1 VDALPQIGDSTS
13 KGRELSMEKVDIFR
27 DIAERTGGDIYLGVV
42 GPVRTGKST
51 FIKRFMDLLVLPN
64 IQDAFERERAKDEL
78 PQSGT
83 GKMITTTEP
92 KFIPSESVEIVI
104 KDSIH
109 MNVRLVDCVGYTVEG
124 ALGYETED
132 SEEPRM
138 IKTSWS
144 DEPMSFQAAAE
155 MGTRKVISDHA
166 TIGIV
171 VTTDGS
177 ITDIPRDAYDDAEE
191 RVISELRQLG
201 KPYVVILNTSRPYA
215 ENTLELC
222 RSLEEKYGVPVIAVN
237 CLEMNHDDITQI
249 LEEVLYEFPV
259 AEVNIDLPKWVEEL
273 DTAHPVRAAFEETVR
288 QAIEGVRRLRDIE
301 QALDALTECEYAQ
314 DVILK
319 EMNLGTGVA
328 NIEITAV
335 DGLFKTVLQDL
346 SGMEIEGDHTLLR
359 LVLDYSMAKKEWDKL
374 SEAIEEVRVNGYGVV
389 TPQIEEM
396 FLEEPE
402 LVKQGGHYGIK
413 LKASAP
419 SLHIIRADVTT
430 EITPLIG
437 TEKQAEELVKYILDE
452 FESDPQKVWESNIFG
467 KSLHNLV
474 REGIQNKL
482 YKMPENAQHKLQDTL
497 RRIVNDGNGGLIC
510 III

>member
-1 VDALPQIGDSTS
+1 
-13 KGRELSMEKVDIFR
+13 MEKVDIFR

-83 GKMITTTEP
+83 GRTITTTEP
-92 KFIPSESVEIVI
+92 KFIPSESVEIVV

-124 ALGYETED
+124 ALGYEAEEGD
-132 SEEPRM
+132 EPRM
-138 IKTSWS
+138 MKTSWS
-144 DEPMSFQAAAE
+144 DEPMTFQAAAE

-177 ITDIPRDAYDDAEE
+177 ITDIPREAYLDAEE
-191 RVISELRQLG
+191 RVITELRQLG
-201 KPYVVILNTSRPYA
+201 KPYVVILNTTRPYA
-215 ENTLELC
+215 ENTVELS
-222 RSLEEKYGVPVIAVN
+222 RSLEEKYGIPVIAVN
-237 CLEMNHDDITQI
+237 CLEMNQDDIIQI

-273 DTAHPVRAAFEETVR
+273 DTAHPIRAAFEESVR
-288 QAIEGVRRLRDIE
+288 SAIEGVRRLRDIG
-301 QALDALTECEYAQ
+301 QALDALKECEYGE
-314 DVILK
+314 DVLLTD
-319 EMNLGTGVA
+319 MNLGTGVA
-328 NIEITAV
+328 NVEITAI

-346 SGMEIEGDHTLLR
+346 TGIEIEGDHTLLR
-359 LVLDYSMAKKEWDKL
+359 LILDYSVAKKEWDKL
-374 SEAIEEVRVNGYGVV
+374 SSAIEEVRINGYGVV
-389 TPQIEEM
+389 TPQLDEM
-396 FLEEPE
+396 LLDEPE
-402 LVKQGGHYGIK
+402 LVKQGGHYGVK

-437 TEKQAEELVKYILDE
+437 TERQAEELVKYMLDE
-452 FESDPQKVWESNIFG
+452 FESDPKKVWESNIFG

-474 REGIQNKL
+474 REGIQNKI
-482 YKMPENAQHKLQDTL
+482 YRMPQNAQHKLQDTL
-497 RRIVNDGNGGLIC
+497 QRIVNDGSGGLIC

>member
-1 VDALPQIGDSTS
+1 
-13 KGRELSMEKVDIFR
+13 MEKVDIFR

-83 GKMITTTEP
+83 GRTITTTEP
-92 KFIPSESVEIVI
+92 KFIPSESVEIVV

-124 ALGYETED
+124 ALGYEAEEGD
-132 SEEPRM
+132 EPRM
-138 IKTSWS
+138 MKTSWS

-177 ITDIPRDAYDDAEE
+177 ITDIPREAYLDAEE
-191 RVISELRQLG
+191 RVITELRQLG
-201 KPYVVILNTSRPYA
+201 KPYVVILNTTRPYA
-215 ENTLELC
+215 ENTVELS
-222 RSLEEKYGVPVIAVN
+222 RSLEEKYGIPVIAVN
-237 CLEMNHDDITQI
+237 CLEMNQDDIIQI

-273 DTAHPVRAAFEETVR
+273 DTAHPIRAAFEESVR
-288 QAIEGVRRLRDIE
+288 SAIEGVRRLRDIG
-301 QALDALTECEYAQ
+301 QALDALKECEYGE
-314 DVILK
+314 DVLLTD
-319 EMNLGTGVA
+319 MNLGTGVA
-328 NIEITAV
+328 NVEITAI

-346 SGMEIEGDHTLLR
+346 TGIEIEGDHTLLR
-359 LVLDYSMAKKEWDKL
+359 LILDYSVAKKEWDKL
-374 SEAIEEVRVNGYGVV
+374 SSAIEEVRINGYGVV
-389 TPQIEEM
+389 TPQLDEM
-396 FLEEPE
+396 LLDEPE
-402 LVKQGGHYGIK
+402 LVKQGGHYGVK

-437 TEKQAEELVKYILDE
+437 TERQAEELVKYMLDE
-452 FESDPQKVWESNIFG
+452 FESDPKKVWESNIFG

-474 REGIQNKL
+474 REGIQNKI
-482 YKMPENAQHKLQDTL
+482 YRMPQNAQHKLQDTL
-497 RRIVNDGNGGLIC
+497 QRIVNDGSGGLIC

>member
-1 VDALPQIGDSTS
+1 LGTAL
-13 KGRELSMEKVDIFR
+13 KREGEFKMEKVDIFR

-83 GKMITTTEP
+83 GRMITTTEP

-124 ALGYETED
+124 ALGYETEEN
-132 SEEPRM
+132 EEPRM
-138 IKTSWS
+138 MKTSWS

-177 ITDIPRDAYDDAEE
+177 ITEIPREAYEDAEE

-201 KPYVVILNTSRPYA
+201 KPFVVLLNTTHPYA
-215 ENTLELC
+215 ENTMELS
-222 RSLEEKYGVPVIAVN
+222 RLLEEKHGIPVIPVN
-237 CLEMNHDDITQI
+237 CQEMSQDDIIQI

-259 AEVNIDLPKWVEEL
+259 VEVNIDLPKWVEEL
-273 DTAHPVRAAFEETVR
+273 DSTHPVRAAFEDSIRE
-288 QAIEGVRRLRDIE
+288 AIEGVRRLRDID

-314 DVILK
+314 DVLLK

-328 NIEITAV
+328 NVEITSV
-335 DGLFKTVLQDL
+335 EGLFKTVLQDL
-346 SGMEIEGDHTLLR
+346 TGMEIEGDHTLMR
-359 LVLDYSMAKKEWDKL
+359 LVLDYSTAKKEWDKMA
-374 SEAIEEVRVNGYGVV
+374 EAIEEVRNNGYGVV

-419 SLHIIRADVTT
+419 SLHIIKADVTT

-474 REGIQNKL
+474 REGIQSKL

-497 RRIVNDGNGGLIC
+497 QRIVNDSGGGLIC

>member
-1 VDALPQIGDSTS
+1 
-13 KGRELSMEKVDIFR
+13 MEKLDIFR

-83 GKMITTTEP
+83 GRMITTTEP
-92 KFIPSESVEIVI
+92 KFIPSESVEIVV

-109 MNVRLVDCVGYTVEG
+109 MNVRLVDCVGYGVEG
-124 ALGYETED
+124 ALGYEAED
-132 SEEPRM
+132 GEEPRM
-138 IKTSWS
+138 MKTSWS
-144 DEPMSFQAAAE
+144 DEPMSFQEAAE
-155 MGTRKVISDHA
+155 VGTRKVITDHA
-166 TIGIV
+166 TIGV
-171 VTTDGS
+171 VITTDGS
-177 ITDIPRDAYDDAEE
+177 ITDIPRESYLDAEE
-191 RVISELRQLG
+191 RVIYELRQLG
-201 KPYVVILNTSRPYA
+201 KPFVVLLNTTRPYS
-215 ENTLELC
+215 ENTMELC
-222 RSLEEKYGVPVIAVN
+222 RDLEEKYSIPVLAVN
-237 CLEMNHDDITQI
+237 CLEMSQDDITQI

-273 DTAHPVRAAFEETVR
+273 ESTHSVRAAFEDTVR
-288 QAIEGVRRLRDIE
+288 KAIEGVRRLRDID

-314 DVILK
+314 DVLLK
-319 EMNLGTGVA
+319 EMNLGTGIA
-328 NIEITAV
+328 SIEMTAV
-335 DGLFKTVLQDL
+335 EGLFKTVLQEL
-346 SGMEIEGDHTLLR
+346 TGLEIEGDHSLLR
-359 LVLDYSMAKKEWDKL
+359 IVQDYSKAKREWDKM
-374 SEAIEEVRVNGYGVV
+374 SVAIEEVRVNGYGVV
-389 TPQIEEM
+389 TPQLEEM

-452 FESDPQKVWESNIFG
+452 FESDPKKVWSSNIFG
-467 KSLHNLV
+467 KSLHDLV

-497 RRIVNDGNGGLIC
+497 QRIVNDGNGGLIC

>member
-1 VDALPQIGDSTS
+1 
-13 KGRELSMEKVDIFR
+13 MEKLDIFR

-83 GKMITTTEP
+83 GRMITTTEP

-104 KDSIH
+104 KDTIH
-109 MNVRLVDCVGYTVEG
+109 MNVRMVDCVGYGVDG
-124 ALGYETED
+124 AIGYETED
-132 SEEPRM
+132 GEEPRM
-138 IKTSWS
+138 MKTSWS
-144 DEPMSFQAAAE
+144 DEPMSFEEAAE
-155 MGTRKVISDHA
+155 VGTRKVITDHA
-166 TIGIV
+166 TIGV
-171 VTTDGS
+171 VITTDGS
-177 ITDIPRDAYDDAEE
+177 ITDIPRESYIDAEE
-191 RVISELRQLG
+191 RVIYELRQLG
-201 KPYVVILNTSRPYA
+201 KPFIVLLNTERPYA
-215 ENTLELC
+215 ETTTELC
-222 RSLEEKYGVPVIAVN
+222 RDLEQKYNIPVLPVD
-237 CLEMNHDDITQI
+237 CLNMSQDDITQI

-273 DTAHPVRAAFEETVR
+273 EGSHYVRAAFEDSVR
-288 QAIEGVRRLRDIE
+288 KAIEGVRRLRDID
-301 QALDALTECEYAQ
+301 QALDALSECQYAQ

-319 EMNLGTGVA
+319 EMNLGTGIA
-328 NIEITAV
+328 SIEITAIE
-335 DGLFKTVLQDL
+335 GLFKEVLQEL
-346 SGMEIEGDHTLLR
+346 TGLEIEGDHSLLR
-359 LVLDYSMAKKEWDKL
+359 IVQDYSKAKREWDKM
-374 SEAIEEVRVNGYGVV
+374 SVAIEEVRVNGYGVV
-389 TPQIEEM
+389 TPQLEEM

-402 LVKQGGHYGIK
+402 LVKQGGHFGIK

-452 FESDPQKVWESNIFG
+452 FESDPKKVWSSNIFG
-467 KSLHNLV
+467 KSLHDLV

-497 RRIVNDGNGGLIC
+497 QRIVNDGNGGLIC

>member
-1 VDALPQIGDSTS
+1 
-13 KGRELSMEKVDIFR
+13 MEKLDIFR

-83 GKMITTTEP
+83 GRMITTTEP
-92 KFIPSESVEIVI
+92 KFIPSESVEIIV

-109 MNVRLVDCVGYTVEG
+109 MNVRLVDCVGYNVEG
-124 ALGYETED
+124 ALGYEAED
-132 SEEPRM
+132 GEEPRM
-138 IKTSWS
+138 MKTSWS
-144 DEPMSFQAAAE
+144 DEPMSFQDAAE
-155 MGTRKVISDHA
+155 MGTRKVITDHA

-177 ITDIPRDAYDDAEE
+177 ITDIPRESYLNAEE

-201 KPYVVILNTSRPYA
+201 KPFVVLLNTTRPYA

-222 RSLEEKYGVPVIAVN
+222 RTMEEQYGIPVIPVN
-237 CLEMNHDDITQI
+237 CNEMKHEDITQI

-259 AEVNIDLPKWVEEL
+259 SEVNIDLPKWVEEL
-273 DTAHPVRAAFEETVR
+273 DTTYSIRAAFEETVR
-288 QAIEGVRRLRDIE
+288 KAIEGIRRLRDID
-301 QALDALTECEYAQ
+301 QALDALTECQYVQ

-328 NIEITAV
+328 NVEMTAV
-335 DGLFKTVLQDL
+335 EGLFKTVLQDL
-346 SGMEIEGDHTLLR
+346 TGIEIEGDHTLLR
-359 LVLDYSMAKKEWDKL
+359 LVLDYSKGKMEWDKL
-374 SEAIEEVRVNGYGVV
+374 SDAIAEVRINGYGVV
-389 TPQIEEM
+389 TPQLEEM

-419 SLHIIRADVTT
+419 SLHIIRADITT

-452 FESDPQKVWESNIFG
+452 FETDPKKVWGSNIFG
-467 KSLHNLV
+467 KSLHDLV

-482 YKMPENAQHKLQDTL
+482 YRMPENAQHKLQDTL
-497 RRIVNDGNGGLIC
+497 QRIVNDGSGGLIC

>member
-1 VDALPQIGDSTS
+1 
-13 KGRELSMEKVDIFR
+13 MEKLDIFR

-83 GKMITTTEP
+83 GRMITTTEP
-92 KFIPSESVEIVI
+92 KFIPSESVEIVV

-109 MNVRLVDCVGYTVEG
+109 MNVRLVDCVGYGVEG
-124 ALGYETED
+124 AIGYETED
-132 SEEPRM
+132 GEEPRM
-138 IKTSWS
+138 MKTSWS
-144 DEPMSFQAAAE
+144 DEPMSFQEAAE
-155 MGTRKVISDHA
+155 LGTRKVITDHA

-171 VTTDGS
+171 ITTDGS
-177 ITDIPRDAYDDAEE
+177 ITDLPREAYLDAEE
-191 RVISELRQLG
+191 RVIYELRQLG
-201 KPYVVILNTSRPYA
+201 KPFVVLLNTTRPYSD
-215 ENTLELC
+215 NTMELC
-222 RSLEEKYGVPVIAVN
+222 RDLEEKYSIPVLPVN
-237 CLEMNHDDITQI
+237 CLDMNQDDITQI

-273 DTAHPVRAAFEETVR
+273 ETTHEVRAAFEDTVR
-288 QAIEGVRRLRDIE
+288 KAIEDVRRLRDID
-301 QALDALTECEYAQ
+301 QALDDLTECQYAQ
-314 DVILK
+314 DVLLK

-335 DGLFKTVLQDL
+335 DGLFKTVLQEL
-346 SGMEIEGDHTLLR
+346 TGLEIEGDHSLLR
-359 LVLDYSMAKKEWDKL
+359 IVQDYSKAKREWDKM
-374 SEAIEEVRVNGYGVV
+374 SVAIEEVRVNGYGVV
-389 TPQIEEM
+389 TPQLEEM

-452 FESDPQKVWESNIFG
+452 FESDPKKVWSSNIFG
-467 KSLHNLV
+467 KSLHDLV

-497 RRIVNDGNGGLIC
+497 QRIVNDGNGGLIC

>member
-1 VDALPQIGDSTS
+1 MGTAL
-13 KGRELSMEKVDIFR
+13 KREGEFKMEKVDIFR

-83 GKMITTTEP
+83 GRMITTTEP

-124 ALGYETED
+124 ALGYETEEN
-132 SEEPRM
+132 EEPRM
-138 IKTSWS
+138 MKTSWS

-177 ITDIPRDAYDDAEE
+177 ITEIPREAYEDAEE

-201 KPYVVILNTSRPYA
+201 KPFVVLLNTTHPYA
-215 ENTLELC
+215 ENTMELS
-222 RSLEEKYGVPVIAVN
+222 RLLEEKHGIPVIPVN
-237 CLEMNHDDITQI
+237 CQEMSQDDIIQI

-259 AEVNIDLPKWVEEL
+259 VEVNIDLPKWVEEL
-273 DTAHPVRAAFEETVR
+273 DSTHPVRAAFEDSIRE
-288 QAIEGVRRLRDIE
+288 AIEGVRRLRDID

-314 DVILK
+314 DVLLK

-328 NIEITAV
+328 NVEITSV
-335 DGLFKTVLQDL
+335 EGLFKTVLQDL
-346 SGMEIEGDHTLLR
+346 TGMEIEGDHTLMR
-359 LVLDYSMAKKEWDKL
+359 LVLDYSTAKKEWDKMA
-374 SEAIEEVRVNGYGVV
+374 EAIEEVRNNGYGVV

-419 SLHIIRADVTT
+419 SLHIIKADVTT

-474 REGIQNKL
+474 REGIQSKL

-497 RRIVNDGNGGLIC
+497 QRIVNDSGGGLIC